1 MLSIMATM
9 SAPVL
14 QGPMAD
20 LSCLALLTRLRHLYG
35 PLPLPSHLFLPAF
48 SYLLSHPCPPSPAFS
63 LIPARL
69 LLPSLSSLPAFPSPL
84 THASLS
90 VTPTSPQHS
99 HDSQPHGWRA
109 AFLSLCPFFTHNP
122 VTPFRFLESMP
133 FLLHSQPS
141 LPVAPCPCFTWDT
154 AGQRTSSLCKFHLL
168 SLPAPPVTCH
178 LLQDVT
184 GNFNVHRSAPFPTE
198 WMALT
203 GLDTLAHFLAQHPPV
218 RPPLLP
224 LAPPLLSHLPSSRP
238 SPPLAPPLLSHLPS
252 SRGTCRR
259 AGLNGFTGSIPST
272 ISALTALTDLG
283 LSSNNLTGAV
293 PATRAPLQTLHS
305 QFSLISQLPCT
316 KILLLP
322 STSPPFHIPSPPRPL
337 PPPAPTACRDLSH
350 NHLTNMPTA
359 ISPALASL

>member
-14 QGPMAD
+14 QGPMAG

-84 THASLS
+84 THASL
-90 VTPTSPQHS
+90 
-99 HDSQPHGWRA
+99 
-109 AFLSLCPFFTHNP
+109 
-122 VTPFRFLESMP
+122 
-133 FLLHSQPS
+133 
-141 LPVAPCPCFTWDT
+141 
-154 AGQRTSSLCKFHLL
+154 
-168 SLPAPPVTCH
+168 
-178 LLQDVT
+178 DVT

-272 ISALTALTDLG
+272 ISALTALTDLE
-283 LSSNNLTGAV
+283 LDLNN
-293 PATRAPLQTLHS
+293 
-305 QFSLISQLPCT
+305 I
-316 KILLLP
+316 
-322 STSPPFHIPSPPRPL
+322 
-337 PPPAPTACRDLSH
+337 
-350 NHLTNMPTA
+350 
-359 ISPALASL
+359 